1 MKLSLL
7 GLAMGLAS
15 QAALAAPYA
24 PPLQD
29 KQAFIEHLI
38 TQMTEAEKIGQ
49 LRLISIG
56 PEMPHEKIR
65 EEIAAGR
72 IGVLST
78 RAPHPKT
85 ARCRTRPCAAA

>member
-1 MKLSLL
+1 MMKLSLL

-15 QAALAAPYA
+15 QAALAAPSA

-38 TQMTEAEKIGQ
+38 SQMTEAEKIGQ

-65 EEIAAGR
+65 
-72 IGVLST
+72 
-78 RAPHPKT
+78 
-85 ARCRTRPCAAA
+85 